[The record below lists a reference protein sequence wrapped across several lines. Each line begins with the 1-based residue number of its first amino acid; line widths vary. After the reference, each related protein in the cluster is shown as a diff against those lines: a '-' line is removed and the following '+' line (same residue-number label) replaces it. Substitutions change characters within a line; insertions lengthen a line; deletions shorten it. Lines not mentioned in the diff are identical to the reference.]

1 MNRALLILNAIA
13 LTILLGGH
21 FFVEDGAAQVAERM
35 PYYLQLQKSPQLAVI
50 NDQHGFVG
58 QDVSQ
63 ENIVLPAP
71 SPERLVF

>member
-21 FFVEDGAAQVAERM
+21 FFVEDGAAQVADRM
-35 PYYLQLQKSPQLAVI
+35 PYYLQLQKSPQLAVM
-50 NDQHGFVG
+50 NDQRGFVG

-71 SPERLVF
+71 SSERLVF